1 MTENALTV
9 ADQSAPITQQ
19 PSALDFLTDAGA
31 FEHIWRVATA
41 FSGSKMVPQHF
52 QGKPQDTFVAIQMA
66 LQLQINPLLC
76 LQNVAVINGRPSF
89 SAQFMIGL
97 ANSRGPFAGP
107 LTWYTE
113 GKGDDL
119 SVTCQATL
127 AATGEVVSVNVSM
140 AMAKADGWTKN
151 AKYRSIPEQMLRYR
165 SATWLIRLY
174 CPEVTCGMQ
183 SSDELKDISPQQT
196 LTRTNVTLQS
206 DNSDLTSQEHF
217 KSPVAALNAQL
228 TNEDP
233 QPTQLAVVV
242 TNEEQPPEQDT
253 QPASITPSHEATPAI
268 ESEVISPPM
277 F

>member
-19 PSALDFLTDAGA
+19 DRSLDFLTDADA

-41 FSGSKMVPQHF
+41 FSGSKMVPECF
-52 QGKPQDTFVAIQMA
+52 RNKPQDTFVAIQMA

-76 LQNVAVINGRPSF
+76 LQNITVINSKPSF

-107 LTWYTE
+107 LTWHSE
-113 GKGDDL
+113 GQGDSL

-127 AATGEVVSVNVSM
+127 TATGEVVSVNVSM

-183 SSDELKDISPQQT
+183 STDELKDSDTLPQRKINPVSNNASIEQ
-196 LTRTNVTLQS
+196 LPPQDS
-206 DNSDLTSQEHF
+206 
-217 KSPVAALNAQL
+217 VAALNAKIIEGSQNDSH
-228 TNEDP
+228 NEIS
-233 QPTQLAVVV
+233 VVV
-242 TNEEQPPEQDT
+242 TEDEEQEEPVLN
-253 QPASITPSHEATPAI
+253 TPSQMAEEEPQ
-268 ESEVISPPM
+268 SQPM

>member
-1 MTENALTV
+1 MTENALTI
-9 ADQSAPITQQ
+9 ADQSAPLTQQ
-19 PSALDFLTDAGA
+19 DRSLDFLTDANA

-41 FSGSKMVPQHF
+41 FSGSKMVPAHF

-107 LTWYTE
+107 LTWHSE
-113 GKGDDL
+113 GQGDSL

-127 AATGEVVSVNVSM
+127 AATGEIVSVNVSM

-183 SSDELKDISPQQT
+183 STDELKDSDTLSQRKINSVSNNNAIEQLAPQD
-196 LTRTNVTLQS
+196 S
-206 DNSDLTSQEHF
+206 
-217 KSPVAALNAQL
+217 VAALNAKIIEGSQI
-228 TNEDP
+228 ESHSEIS
-233 QPTQLAVVV
+233 VVV
-242 TNEEQPPEQDT
+242 TEDEEQEEPVLNKPSEMVEA
-253 QPASITPSHEATPAI
+253 QPQSQ
-268 ESEVISPPM
+268 PM

>member
-9 ADQSAPITQQ
+9 ADQSAPLAQQ
-19 PSALDFLTDAGA
+19 DRSLDFLTDANA

-41 FSGSKMVPQHF
+41 FSGSKMVPAHF

-97 ANSRGPFAGP
+97 ANSRGPFVGP
-107 LTWYTE
+107 LTWHSE
-113 GKGDDL
+113 GQGDSL

-183 SSDELKDISPQQT
+183 STDELKDSDTLPQRK
-196 LTRTNVTLQS
+196 LNPES
-206 DNSDLTSQEHF
+206 NNGAIEHLPPQD
-217 KSPVAALNAQL
+217 SVAALNAKIIEGSQSESN
-228 TNEDP
+228 NEIS
-233 QPTQLAVVV
+233 VVV
-242 TNEEQPPEQDT
+242 TEDEEQA
-253 QPASITPSHEATPAI
+253 QPVLNETSEMIEAQPQ
-268 ESEVISPPM
+268 SQPM

>member
-1 MTENALTV
+1 MTENALAV

-19 PSALDFLTDAGA
+19 SSALDFLTDASA

-107 LTWYTE
+107 LTWHTE

-140 AMAKADGWTKN
+140 EMAKADGWTKN

-183 SSDELKDISPQQT
+183 SSDELKDISPEP
-196 LTRTNVTLQS
+196 LTRQNVILDKS
-206 DNSDLTSQEHF
+206 NSVLNSQACN

-228 TNEDP
+228 NYDDER
-233 QPTQLAVVV
+233 PTQLAVVV
-242 TNEEQPPEQDT
+242 TNEEQHPEQEI
-253 QPASITPSHEATPAI
+253 QPASNEPSHEATPAI
-268 ESEVISPPM
+268 DSEVLSPPM

>member
-9 ADQSAPITQQ
+9 ADQSAPLAQQ
-19 PSALDFLTDAGA
+19 DRSLEFLTDAGS

-41 FSGSKMVPQHF
+41 FSGSKLVPKDF
-52 QGKPQDTFVAIQMA
+52 QNKPQDTFVAIQMA

-76 LQNVAVINGRPSF
+76 LQNIQVINGKPSF

-107 LTWYTE
+107 LTWHSE
-113 GKGDDL
+113 GQGDSL

-183 SSDELKDISPQQT
+183 STDELKDSDTLPQRKINPESNNGAIEQ
-196 LTRTNVTLQS
+196 LLPQDS
-206 DNSDLTSQEHF
+206 
-217 KSPVAALNAQL
+217 VAALNAKIIEGSQ
-228 TNEDP
+228 NESHHEIS
-233 QPTQLAVVV
+233 VVV
-242 TNEEQPPEQDT
+242 TEDEEQE
-253 QPASITPSHEATPAI
+253 QPALNKPSEIIEAQPQ
-268 ESEVISPPM
+268 SQPM

>member
-1 MTENALTV
+1 MTENALTI
-9 ADQSAPITQQ
+9 ADQSAPLAQQ
-19 PSALDFLTDAGA
+19 DRSLDFLTDANA

-41 FSGSKMVPQHF
+41 FSGSKMVPAHF

-107 LTWYTE
+107 LTWQTE
-113 GKGDDL
+113 GQGDDL
-119 SVTCQATL
+119 SVTCHATL
-127 AATGEVVSVNVSM
+127 KATGEIVSVNVSM

-183 SSDELKDISPQQT
+183 STDELKDSDT
-196 LTRTNVTLQS
+196 LSQRKINPVSNNGTVVQLQCRKIRS
-206 DNSDLTSQEHF
+206 RR
-217 KSPVAALNAQL
+217 
-228 TNEDP
+228 
-233 QPTQLAVVV
+233 
-242 TNEEQPPEQDT
+242 
-253 QPASITPSHEATPAI
+253 
-268 ESEVISPPM
+268 
-277 F
+277 